1 MRLVASS
8 DPGAVERWNAGRLL
22 DERVVLAS
30 AVVRELQL
38 CNGRFAAGRP
48 AAALSHLRRWV
59 GERYEAHVETHA
71 SDGLD
76 TMAVPEG
83 YENVM
88 AELRAATEVS
98 EALAMLQTAD
108 TRSEFDGDSARIQ
121 RLLDV
126 YSY

>member
-1 MRLVASS
+1 
-8 DPGAVERWNAGRLL
+8 
-22 DERVVLAS
+22 
-30 AVVRELQL
+30 
-38 CNGRFAAGRP
+38 
-48 AAALSHLRRWV
+48 
-59 GERYEAHVETHA
+59 
-71 SDGLD
+71 
-76 TMAVPEG
+76 MAVPEG